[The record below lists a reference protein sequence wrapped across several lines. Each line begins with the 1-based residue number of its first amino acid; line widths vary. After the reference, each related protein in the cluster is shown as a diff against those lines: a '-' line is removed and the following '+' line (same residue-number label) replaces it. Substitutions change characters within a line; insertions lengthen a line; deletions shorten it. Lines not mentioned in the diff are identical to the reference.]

1 MSFLS
6 GGGAEAAR
14 LVISLA
20 VSNSGAMRSLGDVQ
34 GKLQSIGSGLKTSLS
49 GPLND
54 AMTAFGNI
62 GDAADGIRSVSQAI
76 GGVIGSMVMGAA
88 KLETFAL
95 QFEVLLGSADAA
107 KARMADLAQFA
118 NTTPFELPG
127 VVEASRLLQTFT
139 DGALAAGDGLRMV
152 GDVAAGT
159 GKPIEDVAFKIG
171 RMYDALRSGT
181 NIGESLMYLQEMGAI
196 SGASRRKIEGLAEA
210 VKSGAMTMNEAWAQ
224 ATGEFGKFGGMTEKL
239 AQSTEGKL
247 STAIDAVNMAL
258 AKMGEKFLPMVK
270 SALDLVVPAMEVL
283 GFITDKVSKYWFV
296 IAPFASVAAGAFLKW
311 AASTRILT
319 GSIAA
324 FGVSLRLLPII
335 GWITAIITVLELFS
349 AAWENNFLGIR
360 DIVEK
365 VWSVLK
371 TNFGWLFDII
381 GGLIGVLETLGKSF
395 GMNSAEAENA
405 TDAMRDYGSSAAA
418 AGKASRKLS
427 GSLYGVV
434 EAAEDAGKTS
444 NRAATAFVSMG
455 NDAAASGRYH
465 EALGSVVE
473 DTGRRIV
480 SAYDGSAGATNEY
493 VGKVSGVLSGYQQ
506 TLATTAA
513 KAAWAGEAITNGLK
527 VKGAVNID
535 TGFAAVEQE
544 IKGAANGIY
553 VASSNAM
560 NGQVI
565 AAEYQRKRLL
575 AKQQET
581 LAQYISA
588 IITSRQAIID
598 AAAGALD
605 MATAT
610 RTLKLSIKVGK
621 FDLKETDSQLRS
633 VNALIDQYDNARLTA
648 KQQAYLK
655 EQGLTQA
662 QYLNQ
667 LNAEKAGLELQ
678 RQQQATEQSK
688 RLIELSKFGSA
699 KERMAALSGA
709 ATALN
714 EAGGLRSGDV
724 VIRRATI
731 DALAG
736 VYGEIEKLKNSTYGY
751 GKSTMESYGRGIKQ
765 AGGFVLDAANNIIGQ
780 VRGLVVATSPPKASS
795 PLHNIDTW
803 GFKTGEAWAKGLGA
817 GIATADPGAYMPT
830 AGAMAAGLASMA
842 SAPAMTA
849 ALVGGGSAAGGG
861 GAGSRAVG
869 GGGLTLNLA
878 FNSSVPYTPAEQTE
892 VGRRVGPAVY
902 EYLRSRGAV

>member
-1 MSFLS
+1 MAFLS

-20 VSNSGAMRSLGDVQ
+20 VNNSGAMKALGDVQ
-34 GKLQSIGSGLKTSLS
+34 GRMAEMGRGLK
-49 GPLND
+49 GAIGKPLEQ
-54 AMTAFGNI
+54 AMLAFGNI
-62 GDAADGIRSVSQAI
+62 GDAADGVRSVAGAVNSLVGPMI
-76 GGVIGSMVMGAA
+76 MGAA
-88 KLETFAL
+88 RMETFAQ

-107 KARMADLAQFA
+107 KARLADLSDFA
-118 NTTPFELPG
+118 ATTPFELPG
-127 VVEASRLLQTFT
+127 VVEASRQLQVFT
-139 DGALAAGDGLRMV
+139 DGALASGEGIRMV
-152 GDVAAGT
+152 GDIAAAT

-210 VKSGAMTMNEAWAQ
+210 VKSGGMTMEEAWKSAS
-224 ATGEFGKFGGMTEKL
+224 GEFGRFSGMTQKL
-239 AQSTEGKL
+239 AQTTEGKL
-247 STAIDAVNMAL
+247 STAIDAVNMGL
-258 AKMGEKFLPMVK
+258 AKFGEKLLPIVK
-270 SALDLVVPAMEVL
+270 TGLDLVVPMMDA
-283 GFITDKVSKYWFV
+283 FSFAADKLTKYWWLLTPFV
-296 IAPFASVAAGAFLKW
+296 VAASKALIAYARSTLFAGTATGMLGVALK
-311 AASTRILT
+311 A
-319 GSIAA
+319 
-324 FGVSLRLLPII
+324 LPII
-335 GWITAIITVLELFS
+335 GWITAAIAILEIFS
-349 AAWENNFLGIR
+349 AAWESNFLGIR
-360 DIVEK
+360 DIVTK
-365 VWSVLK
+365 VWGFLK

-381 GGLIGVLETLGKSF
+381 GGVIGILETLGKSF
-395 GMNSAEAENA
+395 GMNSAEAE
-405 TDAMRDYGSSAAA
+405 DAAKRMREYGSSAA
-418 AGKASRKLS
+418 
-427 GSLYGVV
+427 V
-434 EAAEDAGKTS
+434 AGKT
-444 NRAATAFVSMG
+444 NRRLAGSMNGVGDATESVGKAVEKTAAAYSSMG

-465 EALGSVVE
+465 EALGGTVE

-493 VGKVSGVLSGYQQ
+493 VGKVTGVLSGYQQ

-513 KAAWAGEAITNGLK
+513 KAAWAGQAITNGLK

-553 VASSNAM
+553 VASNNAM

-565 AAEYQRKRLL
+565 AAEYQRKLLL
-575 AKQQET
+575 AKQQQT
-581 LAQYISA
+581 LAQYIAA

-598 AAAGALD
+598 AASGALD

-610 RTLKLSIKVGK
+610 KMLTLSIKVGK
-621 FDLKETDSQLRS
+621 FDLKETDTQLRS
-633 VNALIDQYDNARLTA
+633 VNSLIAQYDNARLTA

-662 QYLNQ
+662 QYLAQ

-678 RQQQATEQSK
+678 RYQQAVEQSK

-699 KERMAALSGA
+699 KERMARLSGA

-714 EAGGLRSGDV
+714 EAGGLRSGDE
-724 VIRRATI
+724 VIRKATI

-736 VYGEIEKLKNSTYGY
+736 VYGEIQKLKGETYGY

-795 PLHNIDTW
+795 PLHHIDTW
-803 GFKTGEAWAKGLGA
+803 GYKTGEAWAQGLGA

-830 AGAMAAGLASMA
+830 AGAMASGLASMA
-842 SAPAMTA
+842 SAPPMAA
-849 ALVGGGSAAGGG
+849 ALVGGGYAAGGAVATA
-861 GAGSRAVG
+861 GA

-878 FNSSVPYTPAEQTE
+878 FNSTVPYTPAEQTE

-902 EYLRSRGAV
+902 EYLRGRGAV